1 MFYKRF
7 YLRASI
13 LVALLTAAMMP
24 ASAQHASAVVD
35 QIQLANG
42 RCTIGGVALAADG
55 KAACALALASGR
67 CMFTCGSGSPRCEGG
82 TANLEFGRFLLTD
95 LPLEADG
102 SVILQVFVQGNIS
115 YTRRVTECK
124 PGPETAR
131 WSAYNGVCCKNSST
145 GQSYPS
151 TYEVTVDGVTK
162 RSVRPNCTDT
172 ATSEGF
178 ATTTPGSKNYKAQIS
193 SVCGNLSNSGTVS
206 MAGGLCYRFTILSE
220 NGSLFDQIET
230 VNCSSSPTATNLL
243 SEGGEE
249 TPLSVS
255 TILRAYDSPQIP
267 PATYELTYELIDRP

>member
-7 YLRASI
+7 YLWASI

-24 ASAQHASAVVD
+24 ASAQHAGAVVD
-35 QIQLANG
+35 QIQPANG

-115 YTRRVTECK
+115 YIKRITGCNDGPDETTRW
-124 PGPETAR
+124 G
-131 WSAYNGVCCKNSST
+131 AYNSLCCKMSNGQIST
-145 GQSYPS
+145 I

-162 RSVRPNCTDT
+162 RSISSSCDANSSTF
-172 ATSEGF
+172 EGF
-178 ATTTPGSKNYKAQIS
+178 VITTPGTKSITTHTTS
-193 SVCGNLSNSGTVS
+193 SGCGNSSASGTVS
-206 MAGGLCYRFTILSE
+206 MAVGNCYLFLLTLD
-220 NGSLFDQIET
+220 NGSRVTKFGKVDCPSSGQAASLLRENVEATPMAILPMLPT
-230 VNCSSSPTATNLL
+230 VVEDGLEMSKTT
-243 SEGGEE
+243 
-249 TPLSVS
+249 
-255 TILRAYDSPQIP
+255 DH
-267 PATYELTYELIDRP
+267 